1 MINSILAVLA
11 AVYLAVPDADHTA
24 QKRRHTGIPSI
35 AVSAGGRLWATWYGS
50 NTGGEDSNN
59 YCTLATSSDG
69 GISWKE
75 VRDHLKRQ
83 SDCRATRSSI
93 QGATPSFVIENAST
107 DGLFACLAYI
117 K

>member
-75 VRDHLKRQ
+75 VLVADPDGEGPL
-83 SDCRATRSSI
+83 RAFDPEVWVSPENILFWTSGFSYT
-93 QGATPSFVIENAST
+93 GAPSTST
-107 DGLFACLAYI
+107 
-117 K
+117 